1 METILI
7 VFGALL
13 MITGL
18 IGAFLPIFPG
28 LPFSYVGLL
37 MLQFTENPP
46 FTLRFMIVW
55 AVIVVMIQFLEQIA
69 SVAGAKKMGASAYGI
84 WGSLIGAIVGFVM
97 FPPFGIVFGPII
109 GAFIGELLNKKTTQV
124 ALRSAMG
131 AVLGFFIS
139 TFIKVVV
146 ALIMTYHFVMN
157 AFF

>member
-7 VFGALL
+7 IVGVLL

-18 IGAFLPIFPG
+18 IGAFIPILPG

-37 MLQFTENPP
+37 MLQLTESPP
-46 FTLRFMIVW
+46 FSLRFMIVW

-69 SVAGAKKMGASAYGI
+69 SVAGAKRMGATSYGI
-84 WGSLIGAIVGFVM
+84 WGSVIGAIVGFIL
-97 FPPFGIVFGPII
+97 FPPFGIIFGPII
-109 GAFIGELLNKKTTQV
+109 GAYIGELINKKTSRE

-139 TFIKVVV
+139 TFIKVIA
-146 ALIMTYHFVMN
+146 ALVM
-157 AFF
+157 AFYFFTNM